1 MKRESQNAGGR
12 LDASFH
18 LKRDARTFCGGKKRG
33 QAMCGISHGTFY
45 QRISVLELIHTFS
58 PFFSQI
64 NPMERV
70 FMT

>member
-18 LKRDARTFCGGKKRG
+18 LKRDARTFGKKG
-33 QAMCGISHGTFY
+33 DKQCVEVHT
-45 QRISVLELIHTFS
+45 VLFIKEFLWLSSYT
-58 PFFSQI
+58 PFRLFSQI
-64 NPMERV
+64 NIIERI